1 MEQLGEQ
8 KKLLETE
15 MMENMKEKMDE
26 LQRQREMEIQ
36 EREAQKKKMEIEMEQ
51 LRKEYTT
58 KMEKERIQM
67 PHEMKQQK
75 SLEMIEF
82 LSSLEK
88 KKKKNETMQ
97 LVTTTSAAA
106 TEIENK
112 IEEKLD
118 SKTVMSEPKSEKS
131 DSSDQ
136 EWEKPEAQKQM
147 SNEHL

>member
-1 MEQLGEQ
+1 
-8 KKLLETE
+8 
-15 MMENMKEKMDE
+15 
-26 LQRQREMEIQ
+26 
-36 EREAQKKKMEIEMEQ
+36 
-51 LRKEYTT
+51 
-58 KMEKERIQM
+58 
-67 PHEMKQQK
+67 
-75 SLEMIEF
+75 MIEF

-88 KKKKNETMQ
+88 KKKNETMQ
-97 LVTTTSAAA
+97 LATTTSAAA

-112 IEEKLD
+112 IDEKLD